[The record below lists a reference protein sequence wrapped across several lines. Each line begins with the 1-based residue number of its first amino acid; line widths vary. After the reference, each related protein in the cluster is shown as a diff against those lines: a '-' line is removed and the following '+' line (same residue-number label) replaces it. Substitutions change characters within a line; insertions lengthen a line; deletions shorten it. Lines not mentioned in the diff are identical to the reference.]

1 MSHRKMKYLEDNRI
15 IYRREPITD
24 KPSEIFEWGSYYESG
39 THQCYTLFNTK
50 AKINTYKSL
59 MWHLLVLWYLNP
71 QLTPDDFEK
80 LARYI
85 VEKENGFVTFSVSN
99 SLLEKIIYEVSMHD
113 LERPPKNKIRKVI
126 FKDFSGLTISEKL
139 SIVGTLIGRSKKA
152 EPDDIY
158 ETMLYLHDIN
168 QKITITKL
176 AQSLKVSTRTIYRNM
191 TEELKKEK
199 ELLNKQL

>member
-176 AQSLKVSTRTIYRNM
+176 AQSLKVSTRTIYRSM

>member
-1 MSHRKMKYLEDNRI
+1 MKYLEDNRI

-176 AQSLKVSTRTIYRNM
+176 AQSLKVSTRTIYRSM

>member
-1 MSHRKMKYLEDNRI
+1 MKYLEDNRI